1 MNFPT
6 LGALLAFGISSV
18 SAAQST
24 TAPVIWRVETTAV
37 VGETKP
43 LVLGTPR
50 AVVEDGRKA
59 VRFNGTSDGLIL
71 DANPLQGRGAFTI
84 EVLFKPDGDG
94 PPAQRFVHF
103 EDVAENRALI
113 ETRITPDK
121 KWYLDTFLFAKA
133 TDKGVTLVDK
143 ERLHPCGRWYW
154 AALVY
159 DGTTM
164 SHYVNGAKEL
174 EGAIAFGPMK
184 GGRTSLGVRLNQ
196 VFWFKG
202 AIAELRLHSRAVATA
217 ELQQLR

>member
-1 MNFPT
+1 MNVPT
-6 LGALLAFGISSV
+6 AAALLAFLVGSAL
-18 SAAQST
+18 AAQPGTS
-24 TAPVIWRVETTAV
+24 PVIWRVETTAV

-43 LVLGTPR
+43 LILGAPR

-71 DANPLQGRGAFTI
+71 DTNPLHGQRAFTI

-94 PPAQRFVHF
+94 PPAQRFVHL
-103 EDVAENRALI
+103 EDVAENRALV

-143 ERLHPCGRWYW
+143 ERLHPCDRWYW

-164 SHYVNGAKEL
+164 SHYVNGVKEL
-174 EGAIAFGPMK
+174 DGAIAFGPMK
-184 GGRTSLGVRLNQ
+184 EGRTSLGVRLNQ

-217 ELQQLR
+217 ELQRVR